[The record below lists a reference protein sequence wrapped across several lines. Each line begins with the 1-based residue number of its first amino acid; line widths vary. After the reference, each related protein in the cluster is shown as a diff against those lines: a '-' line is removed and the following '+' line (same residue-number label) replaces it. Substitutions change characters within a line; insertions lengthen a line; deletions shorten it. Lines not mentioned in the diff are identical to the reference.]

1 VARGVHFGG
10 GIKMQLGFVSAIF
23 AELPLEKVLA
33 FASAEGYQ
41 CVEVMCWPG
50 SGPDRKF
57 GGVCHLEVDGFT
69 QAQADDVR
77 ALCEKYG
84 VAISALGYY
93 SNPLAAD
100 SDEAERGQVHLKK
113 VIDAAQL
120 LGLSI
125 VNSFVGAHTK
135 LPLDDNLQRFA
146 DVWPDLIRHAEDRG
160 IKVGIENCPMLFKNT
175 WPFGMNLART
185 PAIWRRMFEIIPSM
199 SFGLNYDPSHLVMQL
214 IDPIEP
220 IREFG
225 PRIFHAH
232 AKDMRID
239 RDRLQDVGSLE
250 TPMTRSTAKL
260 PGLGDVHWGRWIGA
274 LADVHYNGA
283 VCVEV
288 EDEAFTETLAGRER
302 SLRISRNVLQP
313 IVI

>member
-1 VARGVHFGG
+1 
-10 GIKMQLGFVSAIF
+10 MQLGFVSAIF
-23 AELPLEKVLA
+23 AELPLEKVFA
-33 FASAEGYQ
+33 FAGAEGYQ

-57 GGVCHLEVDGFT
+57 GGVCHIDVEGFT
-69 QAQADDVR
+69 KAQADDIG
-77 ALCEKYG
+77 ALCAKYG
-84 VAISALGYY
+84 VSISALGYY

-100 SDEAERGQVHLKK
+100 TAEAERAQVHLRK
-113 VIDAAQL
+113 VIDAAPL

-135 LPLDDNLQRFA
+135 LPLDENMQRFT
-146 DVWPDLIRHAEDRG
+146 DVWPDLVRYAEDKG
-160 IKVGIENCPMLFKNT
+160 VTIGIENCPMLFPKF

-185 PAIWRRMFEIIPSM
+185 PAIWRRMFEVIPSRN
-199 SFGLNYDPSHLVMQL
+199 FGLNYDPSHLVMQL
-214 IDPIEP
+214 IDPIAP

-225 PRIFHAH
+225 ERIVHTH

-250 TPMTRSTAKL
+250 LPLTRATAKL
-260 PGLGDVHWGRWIGA
+260 PGLGDVNWGQWVGA
-274 LADVHYNGA
+274 LADAHYNGA

-288 EDEAFTETLAGRER
+288 EDEAYTETLEGRER